1 MKSHLKR
8 KKGSILVFVL
18 GLLVLLSALS
28 IRLIKETTQELRH
41 VSQFYRKDDLRIY
54 AYSCLDLVVGVVN
67 EWYMTEGRIEPT
79 WQFWDPLR
87 YADKMSP
94 AMFNTDG
101 KDNGDSYPFEWEARL
116 LDETGKIPLFKVDN
130 GKLSKL
136 FAAMMIEDQWGNYD
150 EEEGQPLLD
159 SFKDW
164 QDSDNE
170 PREEGAEDEFYENLE
185 PPYFT
190 PGRKIYSYNEFQM
203 IRGFGLSHEDPDESG
218 IFYDENGFETKEFKE
233 FKDSFSFYNEDKI
246 NPFSTTEFIIRFL
259 ADFDEYLVEELLEL
273 RGSGDSSDLDEYYR
287 KIEQLAGKAGLAL
300 TQKIDYL
307 RIEITIK
314 KGKSVF
320 KLHAILEI
328 NINQGARGQANQSK
342 KNVLP
347 RSKLNLGM
355 NYPFRIL
362 ALKENENLID

>member
-1 MKSHLKR
+1 MKKSK
-8 KKGSILVFVL
+8 KGTKGSILVFVL

-67 EWYMTEGRIEPT
+67 EWYMTEGYIKPT
-79 WQFWDPLR
+79 WHFWDPLR

-94 AMFNTDG
+94 AMFNPSGEKGDG
-101 KDNGDSYPFEWEARL
+101 TNPFEWEATL
-116 LDETGKIPLFKVDN
+116 LDETGKVPLFKIQD

-150 EEEGQPLLD
+150 EEEGKPLLD

-164 QDSDNE
+164 QDSDTE
-170 PREEGAEDEFYENLE
+170 PREEGAEDDYYENLD

-203 IRGFGLSHEDPDESG
+203 IRGFGLSYDDPDKSG
-218 IFYDENGFETKEFKE
+218 IFYDNAGFETKQFTE

-246 NPFSTTEFIIRFL
+246 NPYSTTEFIIRFL
-259 ADFDEYLVEELLEL
+259 ADFDEFLVEELLEL
-273 RGSGDSSDLDEYYR
+273 RRSGDQSDLGEYYS
-287 KIEQLAGKAGLAL
+287 KIGQLATKAGLEL
-300 TQKIDYL
+300 TEAIDFL

-314 KGKSVF
+314 KGRSVF
-320 KLHAILEI
+320 KLHSIIEI
-328 NINQGARGQANQSK
+328 NTKSKGRTQPNQNNK
-342 KNVLP
+342 TVLP
-347 RSKLNLGM
+347 RSKRNLEM

-362 ALKENENLID
+362 TLKENENLID